1 MAQIIKLKRSTTSG
15 SVPTT
20 GSLSIGELA
29 INVADGKVFLRRS
42 GSLGDTVQELVGN
55 VYTGSVEISGSVT
68 ASYFVGDGSQLS
80 NITVD
85 QSATIQRSFTNS
97 STWVVNHNLNTLNPI
112 AQVYDN
118 ANYQIIPQTLR
129 VTDNNTITVTF
140 SGVES
145 GYVVVAK
152 GGHIVSGSISADN
165 IDGLGDAVTTEVDNL
180 GVFSSSNQIVMTGD
194 VTGTANATVI
204 SSVDGGSI

>member
-1 MAQIIKLKRSTTSG
+1 MAQIIKLKRSTTAG

-20 GSLSIGELA
+20 SDLSIGELA

-68 ASYFVGDGSQLS
+68 ASYFVGDGSQLT

-85 QSATIQRSFTNS
+85 QSATVQRSFTNS
-97 STWVVNHNLNTLNPI
+97 STWVVTHNLNTPNPI
-112 AQVYDN
+112 AQVYDT

-129 VTDNNTITVTF
+129 VTNNNTITVTF
-140 SGVES
+140 ESARS

-165 IDGLGDAVTTEVDNL
+165 IDGLGNAVTEEVNLL
-180 GVFSSSNQIVMTGD
+180 GVFSGSEQIVLQGD
-194 VTGTANATVI
+194 VTGTAN
-204 SSVDGGSI
+204 SSSIASIDGGSI

>member
-1 MAQIIKLKRSTTSG
+1 MAQIIKLKRSTTPG
-15 SVPTT
+15 SKPTT
-20 GSLSIGELA
+20 SDLSIGELA
-29 INVADGKVFLRRS
+29 INVDDGKVFLRRS
-42 GSLGDTVQELVGN
+42 GSQGDTVQELVGN

-68 ASYFVGDGSQLS
+68 ASYFVGDGSQLT

-85 QSATIQRSFTNS
+85 QSATVQRSFTNS
-97 STWVVNHNLNTLNPI
+97 STCVVNHNLNTPNPI

-140 SGVES
+140 SSAES

-152 GGHIVSGSISADN
+152 GGHIVSGSISSDN
-165 IDGLGDAVTTEVDNL
+165 IDGLDTAVTTEINNL
-180 GVFSSSNQIVMTGD
+180 GVFSSSNQITMAGD
-194 VTGTANATVI
+194 VTGTADATVI